1 MGQEKASGGFAG
13 FAKFFHY
20 RLDEFLGVVE
30 FLGDHAQIHSWHVG
44 IALTGAVDAVLTD
57 QDESIGDAVQGD
69 GKAAA
74 VATITLLGVF
84 KFVAMFVKGGHVAP
98 SVAPCPCCESH
109 TGWFPFISI
118 ARS

>member
-84 KFVAMFVKGGHVAP
+84 KFVAMFVKGGHDAP
-98 SVAPCPCCESH
+98 SMASCLVAKA
-109 TGWFPFISI
+109 TRDGFPL
-118 ARS
+118 